1 MPVQQQEETLGEF
14 ISEVAA
20 ASAESDVVD
29 RFVRYLARLGY
40 DYAIVKSLD
49 LDEGAV
55 NQDLFSNFPNR
66 QNEVCKRLQE
76 AGNHPVM
83 LHVEQ
88 TMLPFFVRD
97 LPDELRSSDLQ
108 QEYWQAFARDLDNVL
123 VLPIYI
129 SEKLRGVV
137 LAAGTAADTS
147 LETVHEIHAAVFYVV
162 GRWLKLRQASDQLS
176 DRSSVRVAL
185 DGSLSKRERECLV
198 LAARGLSE
206 KLIARTLH
214 ISPNTVRVHATN
226 ANRKLGARSK
236 GHAIAIAIANG
247 EIALGDLQ

>member
-1 MPVQQQEETLGEF
+1 MPIQQQEETLGEL
-14 ISEVAA
+14 ISDVAA
-20 ASAESDVVD
+20 SSAESDVVD
-29 RFVRYLARLGY
+29 RFVRYLSRFGY
-40 DYAIVKSLD
+40 GYAIVKSID
-49 LDEGAV
+49 LDECAV
-55 NQDLFSNFPNR
+55 NQDLFNNFPNR
-66 QNEVCKRLQE
+66 QVELCERLQA

-83 LHVEQ
+83 LHVEH

-97 LPDELRSSDLQ
+97 LPDQLRSSDLQ

-137 LAAGTAADTS
+137 LAGGTAADTS

-162 GRWLKLRQASDQLS
+162 GRWLKLRQASDQPS
-176 DRSSVRVAL
+176 DRVTM

-206 KLIARTLH
+206 KRIARNLQ
-214 ISPNTVRVHATN
+214 ISPNTVRIHATN